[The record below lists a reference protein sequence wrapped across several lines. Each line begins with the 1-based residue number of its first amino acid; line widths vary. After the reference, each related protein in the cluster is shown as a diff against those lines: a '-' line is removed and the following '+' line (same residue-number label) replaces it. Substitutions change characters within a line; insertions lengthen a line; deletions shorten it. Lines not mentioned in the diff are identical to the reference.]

1 MNRLRRIL
9 PLCLLLVSLN
19 ANADPFC
26 SIVCPDG
33 SLPLVKQAATELS
46 GYLER
51 LSRTPVPVVSH
62 AASGDRV
69 VLEITPDEDGL
80 GPEGYRIRS
89 VDAPAG
95 AVVTITG
102 ATEQGVLFG
111 AYRLL
116 QEYGIGFY
124 FDGDALPASPPSD
137 FLRPEVDGSPVFAIR
152 GSLPWYNFLN
162 SPTTWDDQD
171 FRFFADQIVR
181 SGQNFIGFHSYDHEP
196 FAAYQYDG
204 QVIGG
209 QPLMTTA
216 RRIWG
221 TSPLRVDDFGFGTG
235 RLFPGEYWGSDVAR
249 QPGSREER
257 ITAAKQLLA
266 RGLEYASARGVR
278 TCLGFEVGGDPSNPA
293 EQRRF
298 RARLLQLLK
307 DYPML
312 DYVWLWQPEGMSM
325 QGSTPPAPRS
335 PAGRLYREWQES
347 FGEIEDPAR
356 KWEGIRV
363 ATYARL
369 ARDLMDH
376 AAPHVKLVL
385 SGWGGDHWLHVSDYF
400 PCWDRV
406 LDKRIIFAALDD
418 IRVGPTVSR
427 NYALPQDRERWA
439 IPWYEYDGDQWFP
452 QANVHIFAD
461 TVRDARAKGCQGL
474 LGIHWR
480 TKEVGESQAYV
491 ARAAWHPEQTLE
503 SFYADYAR
511 RRFGEG
517 LAEEMAAILIE
528 LDGLGYRWI
537 GGPGQSECGEF
548 AWCHARSPEKQEA
561 LADLRERLV
570 AARGRLDETAPSGAV
585 GRLDDLLATLD
596 RGLMFNRIAALMVA
610 DGPVDQALDMD
621 PQNPERAQ
629 RCAAMLVELR
639 EMDFAKMLGMWA
651 STITSRGE
659 MGVLATI
666 NGKAFVDY
674 RDKVARLREACGL
687 DADTSDLSA
696 APDEGSGIISDY
708 QHSSIAAGSPLTVR
722 CAAWD
727 GAGAA
732 KSVALEFA
740 TGGVDGWQSIPM
752 ANTERCVFEATIPGE
767 RVQAGWLRYRI
778 VAQTGSGVL
787 RWPELR
793 GEPFRQ
799 VHIHGPGALVSR
811 RNQVD
816 TAIPRIAVSV
826 GLECRVLPFGGVG
839 IRWFGAPGMA
849 EAVIERRTGADDWV
863 RVCESLDRACDDL
876 DVPGDADLEYRLLD
890 DEGEERARSTIRTA
904 RAVAPDAPEDLV
916 ARAGVNS
923 VRLRWEGDDLRVV
936 RYSVERR
943 AGPDGDWR
951 AVTGAG
957 GVTPQ
962 GFGQTGYTDRVTE
975 PGDYSYRVRAVGAGG
990 VESGPSGVVTVHLSG
1005 EIPAPLLDLDFG
1017 VGKGIEDSEDFEF
1030 TGPHDIGRELGRQF
1044 LRTNGGLTVPYSDSI
1059 AVNDA
1064 FTVAVRFRQIRK
1076 SPMPVLVCQGAWQ
1089 APGYFV
1095 QLIGHDLRFYV
1106 SGAGCL
1112 DARFQ
1117 PELGRWYT
1125 VVCVYDGESLASFVD
1140 GRLIGEQPARQPFQ
1154 PSERHFT
1161 VARYDQIG
1169 PDWTF
1174 TGDIDFVRL
1183 YGEAI
1188 EPWMVLR
1195 GSVGQGAGLELEW
1208 SGESVTVDGEPVVWH
1223 QQPWIVET
1231 GEGRAVD
1238 LRGGL
1243 TVPFTAWPG
1252 DRFEIETRFS
1262 LRSLEGMP
1270 VLLVQGLWPD
1280 EGYMLQVLDRRIRWH
1295 VSGVG
1300 SLDCGPEL
1308 DTGRWYRVRCIFD
1321 RGLQQVFL
1329 DGEKVGESRGAPWMA
1344 PSLRPLRVGR
1354 YETDEAVYRVDGF
1367 MGPVRI
1373 APLSEHAPG

>member
-1 MNRLRRIL
+1 MNRPRRSFLAI
-9 PLCLLLVSLN
+9 LLLVSLN
-19 ANADPFC
+19 AHGDTFC
-26 SIVCPDG
+26 SIICPDG
-33 SLPLVKQAATELS
+33 SPPLVKQAATELS

-51 LSRTPVPVVSH
+51 LSRASVPVV
-62 AASGDRV
+62 AQADSGDRV
-69 VLEITPDEDGL
+69 VLEVAPNAEGL
-80 GPEGYRIRS
+80 GPEGYRILS
-89 VDAPAG
+89 LKAPAG

-102 ATEQGVLFG
+102 ATERGVVFG

-116 QEYGIGFY
+116 EEYGIGFY
-124 FDGDALPASPPSD
+124 FDGDAVPASPPAD
-137 FLRPEVDGSPVFAIR
+137 LLLPEIEASPVFAIR

-196 FAAYQYDG
+196 FAAYEYDG

-209 QPLMTTA
+209 QPLRTTA
-216 RRIWG
+216 QRIWG
-221 TSPLRVDDFGFGTG
+221 TSPLRIDEFGFGTG

-266 RGLEYASARGVR
+266 RGLEYASARGVL

-298 RARLLQLLK
+298 RARLLQLLT

-335 PAGRLYREWQES
+335 AAGRLYREWQES

-376 AAPHVKLVL
+376 AAPDVKLVL
-385 SGWGGDHWLHVSDYF
+385 AGWGGDHWLHVSDYF

-418 IRVGPTVSR
+418 IRVSPTVSL
-427 NYALPQDRERWA
+427 NYALPPDRERWA

-452 QANVHIFAD
+452 QANVHVFAD
-461 TVRDARAKGCQGL
+461 TVKDAKAKGCQGL

-491 ARAAWHPEQTLE
+491 ARAAWHLDQTLE

-511 RRFGEG
+511 RRFGEA
-517 LAEEMAAILIE
+517 LADEMAAILTE

-561 LADLRERLV
+561 LAALRQRLV
-570 AARGRLDETAPSGAV
+570 SVRGQLGDSAPSGAV

-596 RGLMFNRIAALMVA
+596 RGLLFNRIAALMVA
-610 DGPVDQALDMD
+610 GGPVDQALEMD
-621 PQNPERAQ
+621 AQ
-629 RCAAMLVELR
+629 APGKADRCAALLAEL
-639 EMDFAKMLGMWA
+639 EQLDFGRMLGLWA

-696 APDEGSGIISDY
+696 ASDEGTGIISDY
-708 QHSSIAAGSPLTVR
+708 QQSSIAAGSPLTVR

-727 GAGAA
+727 GPEPAE
-732 KSVALEFA
+732 SVALEFA
-740 TGGVDGWQSIPM
+740 AGGGNGWQSIPM
-752 ANTERCVFEATIPGE
+752 VNTERCVFEATIPGGS
-767 RVQAGWLRYRI
+767 VQAGWLRYRI
-778 VAQTGSGVL
+778 AAHTGSGTL
-787 RWPELR
+787 RWPEVR

-799 VHIHGPGALVSR
+799 VHVHGPEELVPR
-811 RNQVD
+811 RNRVN
-816 TAIPRIAVSV
+816 ASIPRMTVSV

-849 EAVIERRTGADDWV
+849 DAVIERRAGAGDWV
-863 RVCESLDRACDDL
+863 RLCETLDRACDDL
-876 DVPGDADLEYRLLD
+876 DAPADADLEYRLLD
-890 DEGEERARSTIRTA
+890 GAGQEVAKSTIRTA
-904 RAVAPDAPEDLV
+904 PAAAPDAPAGLV
-916 ARAGVNS
+916 ARARVNS
-923 VRLRWEGDDLRVV
+923 VRLRWTGDDLRVV

-943 AGPDGDWR
+943 DGTNGQWKP
-951 AVTGAG
+951 VTGPG
-957 GVTPQ
+957 GVVPV
-962 GFGQTGYTDRVTE
+962 GFGQNGYTDRASE
-975 PGDYSYRVRAVGAGG
+975 PGDYAYRVRGVGAGG
-990 VESGPSGVVTVHLSG
+990 VESAPSGVVTVHLSG

-1017 VGKGIEDSEDFEF
+1017 AGTGIEEREGREF
-1030 TGPHDIGRELGRQF
+1030 TGPHSIERELGRRF
-1044 LRTNGGLTVPYSDSI
+1044 LRTEGGLTVPYSPAI
-1059 AVNDA
+1059 AVKDA
-1064 FTVAVRFRQIRK
+1064 FTVAVRFRQMRK
-1076 SPMPVLVCQGAWQ
+1076 SPMPVLVCQGAWN

-1095 QLIGHDLRFYV
+1095 QLIGHDLRFYA

-1117 PELGRWYT
+1117 PELDRWYT
-1125 VVCVYDGESLASFVD
+1125 VVCMYDGESLSSYVD

-1154 PSERHFT
+1154 PSESHFT
-1161 VARYDQIG
+1161 VARYDQSG
-1169 PDWTF
+1169 PQWTF
-1174 TGDIDFVRL
+1174 KGDIDFVRL

-1195 GSVGQGAGLELEW
+1195 VSVGQCAELELEW
-1208 SGESVTVDGEPVVWH
+1208 SAEPVTVAGAPVVWH
-1223 QQPWIVET
+1223 QHPWIVET

-1243 TVPFTAWPG
+1243 TLPFTAWLG
-1252 DRFEIETRFS
+1252 DRFEIETRFA

-1295 VSGVG
+1295 VGGVG
-1300 SLDCGPEL
+1300 SLDCEPVLEA
-1308 DTGRWYRVRCIFD
+1308 GRWYRVRCVFD

-1329 DGEKVGESRGAPWMA
+1329 DGEKIGERRGVPWMA
-1344 PSLRPLRVGR
+1344 PSLSPLRIGR
-1354 YETDEAVYRVDGF
+1354 YETDESIYRVDGF
-1367 MGPVRI
+1367 MGSVKI
-1373 APLSEHAPG
+1373 APLR